1 MAKRSTSE
9 RALIDT
15 GRNKMS
21 AKREAKD
28 QFKEMDDVSR
38 SLAVDRRGTAKTEVT
53 SSQRRSVRPAASDE
67 EEVATGGTQRAP

>member
-28 QFKEMDDVSR
+28 QFKEMDDV
-38 SLAVDRRGTAKTEVT
+38 
-53 SSQRRSVRPAASDE
+53 RRSPAADCPQDGQDGFEIRAWGPRGSSRAAIRE
-67 EEVATGGTQRAP
+67 AVASPVTR

>member
-1 MAKRSTSE
+1 MRSSSKRK
-9 RALIDT
+9 LIDT

-28 QFKEMDDVSR
+28 QFKEMDDVDR

-53 SSQRRSVRPAASDE
+53 SGHGDQGDRPR
-67 EEVATGGTQRAP
+67 ATKKK